1 MRIDFQ
7 SIALGKAVTFE
18 TKQLKRFVLKFR
30 SERSTFVKILQNLRI
45 ETPVQLRNFQEEEG
59 SFETDHG
66 QKIFLDASNQKIIVE
81 ENQKRRHYIVI
92 GSYDLVPIGSKDI

>member
-18 TKQLKRFVLKFR
+18 TKQLKHFVLKFR

-45 ETPVQLRNFQEEEG
+45 EIPVQLRNFQEEEG
-59 SFETDHG
+59 SFETNHG
-66 QKIFLDASNQKIIVE
+66 QKDISGCFQPKDYSRGEPEEASLYCHWII
-81 ENQKRRHYIVI
+81 
-92 GSYDLVPIGSKDI
+92 